1 MISALIHKKLAKWS
15 IITNHRDTESTEK
28 SLIGTTKHT
37 KSTKIKIAKAARH
50 LAGVPIASYRDKME
64 ARVGEYKLAYFR
76 QHVLPIAASS
86 DPSIL
91 YIL

>member
-1 MISALIHKKLAKWS
+1 MYAF
-15 IITNHRDTESTEK
+15 TNHRDTESTEK

-64 ARVGEYKLAYFR
+64 ARVGEDNLLIFANMCFP
-76 QHVLPIAASS
+76 L
-86 DPSIL
+86 
-91 YIL
+91 